1 MDRAQRIGQRPPIG
15 LVLIVA
21 LAHALLIGAAPRRAA
36 LPPAAPAPPALWTR
50 AIAAAPAPPAVAEPA
65 PQPPAPVV
73 RPPSA
78 SRSAHAPRVA
88 AATSRPARTH
98 ASARGATHAAPPVSP
113 VPVRVPGS
121 ATLDYA
127 VSGVSRGLP
136 YEAEARLHW
145 QRDAARYEATWTVNS
160 PHEGARTQRSEGVVT
175 PAGLAPERFA
185 EKARGERAAHFDPE
199 GARIRFSANAPDAAL
214 HPGAQ
219 DRLSVALQLGA
230 LLAAAPARYPPGTVI
245 TVQTAGVREA
255 EPWAWEVQD
264 DEILQLAGHALP
276 SARLVRAPPMAYAP
290 RIELWL
296 ARTLGHLPVRLRV
309 TQASGDVADQQL
321 RAVAGV
327 AVEASPP
334 GD

>member
-1 MDRAQRIGQRPPIG
+1 MP
-15 LVLIVA
+15 
-21 LAHALLIGAAPRRAA
+21 
-36 LPPAAPAPPALWTR
+36 
-50 AIAAAPAPPAVAEPA
+50 
-65 PQPPAPVV
+65 
-73 RPPSA
+73 
-78 SRSAHAPRVA
+78 
-88 AATSRPARTH
+88 RPARTH
-98 ASARGATHAAPPVSP
+98 ASARGATRTAPPASP
-113 VPVRVPGS
+113 VSVRVPGS

-160 PHEGARTQRSEGVVT
+160 PHAGARTQRSEGAVT

-185 EKARGERAAHFDPE
+185 EKARGERAAHFDAE

-264 DEILQLAGHALP
+264 DETLQLAGHALP

-327 AVEASPP
+327 AVDAPPP